1 MKKRSYSRGL
11 TVTTIAAT
19 LLWGFP
25 VVVSAEASAPDNTGT
40 AVQNS
45 PRTADVYIDE
55 AVLEE
60 SRKAAAEG
68 RPRPSITVPLAPQS
82 DQRPPRATTDTPKR
96 TPEQSQKL
104 ARENAVARNSVSTRD
119 SREFTPDRVEPRAIG
134 EEPDDNEVNAC
145 LTRDAENGFGRVY
158 NRFTFCRRD
167 DWTLE
172 FFQVSPNRPPEYMG
186 SNTFNL
192 DLFAKGDDTL
202 RRARVWAKV
211 QYDSVEYDWR
221 YPWDEWFTGPDIR
234 LSLMA
239 ECGAGLD
246 VCHASPGPAT
256 MPFIVWDNNHDWFS
270 WDVYGHEDAGVGR
283 DKISFSDFYMQAWGE
298 GEGYT
303 TIGPRAESERREMR
317 CDSGLDFRAG
327 QQKACIFNEVIPR
340 LAYGL
345 DDWEVREV
353 ARHIKIAQDQPN
365 STYPKLTSTDPQPR
379 DKRIPGRY
387 DPGNANAPGLHRITP
402 ADPEYKQ
409 NRDHKDGACFGT
421 GPYKDLYVDLGL
433 PEPPQQGVE
442 ECDEYPFA
450 STLEGAGHPEWDF
463 SVRAVLNF
471 QNSTAGGR
479 LGIYYFDDRI
489 LRYDFSLSPELNDR
503 FYINITG

>member
-1 MKKRSYSRGL
+1 MI
-11 TVTTIAAT
+11 IAAISIT
-19 LLWGFP
+19 LLGGCP
-25 VVVSAEASAPDNTGT
+25 EIASAAPSTTDDTGT
-40 AVQNS
+40 AVRQE
-45 PRTADVYIDE
+45 PRTAKVYIDE

-60 SRKAAAEG
+60 SRRAAAEG
-68 RPRPSITVPLAPQS
+68 RPRPPVVVPLTPQS
-82 DQRPPRATTDTPKR
+82 DQRPDRATTDTPKR
-96 TPEQSQKL
+96 TPEEAQKL
-104 ARENAVARNSVSTRD
+104 ARENAIAHNSVSSRD
-119 SREFTPDRVEPRAIG
+119 SREFVPGKVAAQAIG
-134 EEPDDNEVNAC
+134 EKPDEGEVNAC
-145 LTRDAENGFGRVY
+145 LTGDAENGFGRVY

-172 FFQVSPNRPPEYMG
+172 FFRVSPNRPPEYMG
-186 SNTFNL
+186 RNTFNL
-192 DLFAKGDDTL
+192 DLFAKGDDTF

-211 QYDSVEYDWR
+211 QYDSVEYDWK

-239 ECGAGLD
+239 ECGFGLE

-256 MPFIVWDNNHDWFS
+256 MPFIVWDNNRSWFS

-283 DKISFSDFYMQAWGE
+283 DRISFSDFYMQAFGE

-303 TIGPRAESERREMR
+303 TVGPRAESERRGLR
-317 CDSGLDFRAG
+317 CDSAQDFRAG
-327 QQKACIFNEVIPR
+327 QRKACIFSEVIPR
-340 LAYGL
+340 LAYDL

-353 ARHIKIAQDQPN
+353 ARHIKIAQDQP
-365 STYPKLTSTDPQPR
+365 STTYPKLTPTDPQPR
-379 DKRIPGRY
+379 AKRIPGKY
-387 DPGNANAPGLHRITP
+387 EPGNGAAPGLHRITP
-402 ADPEYKQ
+402 AEPEYQ
-409 NRDHKDGACFGT
+409 DNRNHKDGACFGT

-450 STLEGAGHPEWDF
+450 STLEGAAHPVWDF
-463 SVRAVLNF
+463 SVRSVLNF

-479 LGIYYFDDRI
+479 LGTYYFDDRI
-489 LRYDFSLSPELNDR
+489 LRYDFGLSDDLNDR